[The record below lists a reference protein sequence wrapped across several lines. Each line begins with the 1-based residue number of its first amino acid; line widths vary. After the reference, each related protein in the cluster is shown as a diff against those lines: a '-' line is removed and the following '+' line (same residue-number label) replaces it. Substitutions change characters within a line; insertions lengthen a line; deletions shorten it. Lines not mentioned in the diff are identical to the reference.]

1 MSGESVY
8 NQVLSQHRQTL
19 DRIIERGSV
28 DRLRRVYDRATNELL
43 RKLENVGGRG
53 TFTDMQQRRMLAQL
67 MAGQIHMSDEMT
79 DTLAS
84 STREAQVDSLH
95 SLVRGY
101 KKLEK
106 HFTGLTPTLPIEE
119 MARFSGV
126 IDKRRASLLQ
136 QHRSS
141 MRNYGKALVT
151 DIREELAV
159 SLGMGENFDAT
170 IKRVQKTMGGEWYQA
185 ERIAR
190 TECLLP
196 DTLVCAGMVR
206 AVFRRAYEGPVLEIV
221 TERGRRLSATPNHPV
236 LTNRGWIG
244 AHALQRGDYLIC
256 DPWKQDA
263 SSAGDEHVEAAPS
276 KISQVFDSLAAVG
289 VRERRRTGKPDFHGD
304 GMDGDVDVAIP
315 SGLLKLGAF
324 SALAKPVIE
333 NLLSPADLA
342 GLTFRHRD
350 GHLLTVP
357 KQVGFSVGSDG
368 HASFLQTTDDGLV
381 IDSVLAPQSKSAL
394 PSLIAR
400 DQLGDVDVGS
410 IIARPSATFVEECFP
425 RRRSSLNS
433 SGADDL
439 VDPVG
444 GEPRGSVDIGDA
456 HPRSVEI
463 DRVVDVRV
471 RAFRGHVF
479 NLSTADGYYVANGVY
494 TMNCA
499 WAASMAHVDGIVEVA
514 KDDPEIMQQWIE
526 FCGPDGR
533 PLDDRVGVD
542 SIAMHGQVTRPGG
555 VFTMPATAPYP
566 DAKGNTKVS
575 DSLVGKSWAA
585 PPCRPNGR
593 ETVAPWR
600 RDWGTP
606 GWEYRDG
613 RRHWLVR
620 G

>member
-28 DRLRRVYDRATNELL
+28 DRLRRVYDRAANELL

-170 IKRVQKTMGGEWYQA
+170 IKRVQKTMGGEWWQA
-185 ERIAR
+185 ERICR
-190 TECLLP
+190 TE
-196 DTLVCAGMVR
+196 TA
-206 AVFRRAYEGPVLEIV
+206 
-221 TERGRRLSATPNHPV
+221 
-236 LTNRGWIG
+236 W
-244 AHALQRGDYLIC
+244 
-256 DPWKQDA
+256 A
-263 SSAGDEHVEAAPS
+263 SS
-276 KISQVFDSLAAVG
+276 
-289 VRERRRTGKPDFHGD
+289 
-304 GMDGDVDVAIP
+304 VAHI
-315 SGLLKLGAF
+315 
-324 SALAKPVIE
+324 
-333 NLLSPADLA
+333 
-342 GLTFRHRD
+342 
-350 GHLLTVP
+350 
-357 KQVGFSVGSDG
+357 
-368 HASFLQTTDDGLV
+368 
-381 IDSVLAPQSKSAL
+381 
-394 PSLIAR
+394 
-400 DQLGDVDVGS
+400 
-410 IIARPSATFVEECFP
+410 
-425 RRRSSLNS
+425 
-433 SGADDL
+433 
-439 VDPVG
+439 
-444 GEPRGSVDIGDA
+444 
-456 HPRSVEI
+456 
-463 DRVVDVRV
+463 
-471 RAFRGHVF
+471 
-479 NLSTADGYYVANGVY
+479 
-494 TMNCA
+494 
-499 WAASMAHVDGIVEVA
+499 DGIVEVA

-542 SIAMHGQVTRPGG
+542 SIAMHGQVTKPGG

-600 RDWGTP
+600 KDWGTP

-620 G
+620 P